1 MLVTNMTSKTQSS
14 SSQGKSCASGA
25 VHSSKVSSRRSAI
38 LRKSK
43 LTAQDISADHQHIEA
58 RYLLKLVEKRKMMR
72 LKAENDE
79 AKSGNDVA
87 KSGNDEAKSGND
99 EAKGVPG

>member
-43 LTAQDISADHQHIEA
+43 LTAQDISADHQHVEA

-72 LKAENDE
+72 LKAEMMRLKECRDD
-79 AKSGNDVA
+79 KV
-87 KSGNDEAKSGND
+87 
-99 EAKGVPG
+99 